1 MFNIKDVLE
10 LNDKKQYVVVSK
22 TKYNE
27 EDYIFIAEISNKN
40 NIKFCRVINNDNTT
54 NLAVVKDDE
63 LIKELIPLL
72 TDSLDKFA
80 EE

>member
-10 LNDKKQYVVVSK
+10 LNDNKQYVVVSK
-22 TKYNE
+22 AKYNE
-27 EDYIFIAEISNKN
+27 EDYIYIAEISNEN
-40 NIKFCRVINNDNTT
+40 NIKFCRVINNDNIT

-72 TDSLDKFA
+72 TDSLDKFVG
-80 EE
+80 E